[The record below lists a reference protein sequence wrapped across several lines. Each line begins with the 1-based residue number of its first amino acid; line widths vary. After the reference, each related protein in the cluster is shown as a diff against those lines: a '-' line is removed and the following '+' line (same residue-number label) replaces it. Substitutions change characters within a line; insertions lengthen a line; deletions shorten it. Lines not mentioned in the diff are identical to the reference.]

1 MKIKITLLLSIL
13 LQVLHADA
21 QSNLTINGYVQDGKT
36 GEKLVGLSVWS
47 PLQKVGTS
55 TNNYGYFT
63 LTFKKDTATV
73 LFSATGYQPQL
84 VFFDKNN
91 SDSILII
98 TMEKMVLN
106 KDAVVVRARRNTP
119 IQERTLMGQIS
130 VPIELIK
137 AMPKFLGEV
146 DVLKT
151 LQLLPGVSQGAEGT
165 SGILVRGGG
174 PDQNL
179 ILLDGSPVYNS
190 QHLFGIFSSFNADAI
205 KNVELYK
212 GGFPARFG
220 GRLSSVVDIVTKDG
234 DLSGVHGEIGAGL
247 LMTRALIEGPI
258 KKDKTSFMI
267 SARRSYMDILAQP
280 FVKKAAR
287 DEGIDLGFSAFFYDL
302 NLKVTHK
309 ISNKDRLY
317 FSFYSGQDFLKFKI
331 GENFNNTESSQK
343 LRVGYG
349 NLIGSVRWNYVFN
362 SKLFANSL
370 VSYTKYRFTTGI
382 DLFNKDAMGTTSI
395 AAKYYSGITDIAG
408 NINFDYRPNA
418 SHSIKFGGGV
428 INHQFTPG
436 AASVKGVDANVPI
449 IDTSFNTLRQNS
461 FEGNIYFEDDWTITD
476 KFKANLGV
484 HASFFQAKNK
494 FYPSVQPRI
503 GLRYL
508 LPKDWAIKAGYTHMA
523 QFIHLL
529 TNSTTTLPTD
539 LWVPSTDLIK
549 PMLSQQVALGLAK
562 SIWGEEYEASVEAY
576 YKTMDGVIEYKDG
589 ATYLNSSNDNW
600 DTKVEQ
606 GNGISKGIELLLQK
620 KRGNT
625 LGWVGYTLSKS
636 DRVFDGINYGKR
648 FNYKY
653 DRRHDF
659 EAVVTHK
666 INKRWEISGS
676 WGFSTA
682 NSISLPVA
690 NYQLANTNGSPF
702 GFNST
707 NISNGS
713 VDYYNGRNGFKLL
726 NYHRLD
732 FSVNWTKQKKKYT
745 RTWNLSLYNVYNR
758 QNPFY
763 YYPDYDS
770 QTQQGEIKA
779 ISLLPIIPNI
789 SWTIKF

>member
-13 LQVLHADA
+13 LYVLNSNA
-21 QSNLTINGYVQDGKT
+21 QSNLTINGYIQDAKT

-47 PLQKVGTS
+47 PLQKVGTN

-63 LTFKKDTATV
+63 LTFKKDTASV

-84 VFFDKNN
+84 IFFDKTN

-106 KDAVVVRARRNTP
+106 KDAVVVRARRNIP

-234 DLSGVHGEIGAGL
+234 DLSGVHGEIGTGL
-247 LMTRALIEGPI
+247 LMTRVLIEGPI
-258 KKDKTSFMI
+258 KKDKTSFVI
-267 SARRSYMDILAQP
+267 SGRRSYADVLAQP
-280 FVKKAAR
+280 FIKKAAKN
-287 DEGIDLGFSAFFYDL
+287 DGTNLGFSAFFYDL

-317 FSFYSGQDFLKFKI
+317 FSFYSGQDFLKLKV
-331 GENFNNTESSQK
+331 GEKFNNTESTQK

-349 NLIGSVRWNYVFN
+349 NLIGSVRWNHVFN

-382 DLFNKDAMGTTSI
+382 ELSDKDATGTTSF
-395 AAKYYSGITDIAG
+395 AAKYFSGITDVAG

-418 SHSIKFGGGV
+418 QHSIKFGGGV

-436 AASVKGVDANVPI
+436 AASVKSVDANIPT
-449 IDTSFNTLRQNS
+449 IDTSFNTLSQNS
-461 FEGNIYFEDDWTITD
+461 FEGNVYFEDDWTISD

-494 FYPSVQPRI
+494 FYPSIQPRI

-589 ATYLNSSNDNW
+589 ASYLNGSNDNW

-606 GNGISKGIELLLQK
+606 GSGISKGVEVFLQK

-625 LGWVGYTLSKS
+625 LGWIGYTLSKS

-659 EAVVTHK
+659 EVAITHK
-666 INKRWEISGS
+666 INKNWEISGS

-682 NSISLPVA
+682 SAISLPVA
-690 NYQLANTNGSPF
+690 NYQLANTNGTPY
-702 GFNST
+702 T
-707 NISNGS
+707 NTYYYGTSS
-713 VDYYNGRNGFKLL
+713 VDYYNGRNGFRLL

-745 RTWNLSLYNVYNR
+745 RTWNLSLYNAYNR
-758 QNPFY
+758 KNPFY
-763 YYPDYDS
+763 YYPSYNNI
-770 QTQQGEIKA
+770 TQQGEIKA

>member
-1 MKIKITLLLSIL
+1 MKIKITLLLTTL
-13 LQVLHADA
+13 LNLVLSHA
-21 QSNLTINGYVQDGKT
+21 QNKLTINGYIEDDKS
-36 GEKLVGLSVWS
+36 GEKLVGVSVWA
-47 PLQKVGTS
+47 PLQKVGTN

-63 LTFKKDTATV
+63 LTFKKDSATV
-73 LFSATGYQPQL
+73 LFSATGYKTQEI
-84 VFFDKNN
+84 FFGANQI
-91 SDSILII
+91 DSILVIKL
-98 TMEKMVLN
+98 EKFVLN
-106 KDAVVVRARRNTP
+106 KDAVVVRARKNTP

-234 DLSGVHGEIGAGL
+234 DLNAVHGEIGTGL

-258 KKDKTSFMI
+258 KKDRTSFMI
-267 SARRSYMDILAQP
+267 SGRRSYLDILAQP
-280 FVKKAAR
+280 FVKKAAK
-287 DEGIDLGFSAFFYDL
+287 DEDIDLGFGAFFYDL

-309 ISNKDRLY
+309 ISTKDRLY
-317 FSFYSGQDFLKFKI
+317 FSLYSGQDFLKLKV
-331 GENFNNTESSQK
+331 GETFNNTESSQK

-349 NLIGSVRWNYVFN
+349 NLIGSVRWNHVFN

-370 VSYTKYRFTTGI
+370 VSYTKYRFTTGVELS
-382 DLFNKDAMGTTSI
+382 DKDATGTTSL
-395 AAKYYSGITDIAG
+395 AAKYYSGITDVAA
-408 NINFDYRPNA
+408 NINFDYRPNSQHA
-418 SHSIKFGGGV
+418 IKFGGGV

-436 AASVKGVDANVPI
+436 AASIKSVDANI
-449 IDTSFNTLRQNS
+449 TAIDTAFNTLNQNS
-461 FEGNIYFEDDWTITD
+461 FEGNVYFEDDWTISD

-562 SIWGEEYEASVEAY
+562 SIWGEAYEASVEAY

-589 ATYLNSSNDNW
+589 ASYLNGSNDNW

-606 GNGISKGIELLLQK
+606 GSGRSRGVEILLQK

-653 DRRHDF
+653 DRRHDV
-659 EAVVTHK
+659 EVAITHK
-666 INKRWEISGS
+666 INKNWDISGS

-682 NSISLPVA
+682 NAISLPVA
-690 NYQLANTNGSPF
+690 NYQTANTNASPYASIYNY
-702 GFNST
+702 GNPS
-707 NISNGS
+707 S
-713 VDYYNGRNGFKLL
+713 VEYYNGRNGFRLL

-763 YYPDYDS
+763 YYISYDNNIN
-770 QTQQGEIKA
+770 QGEVKA

-789 SWTIKF
+789 SWTVKF